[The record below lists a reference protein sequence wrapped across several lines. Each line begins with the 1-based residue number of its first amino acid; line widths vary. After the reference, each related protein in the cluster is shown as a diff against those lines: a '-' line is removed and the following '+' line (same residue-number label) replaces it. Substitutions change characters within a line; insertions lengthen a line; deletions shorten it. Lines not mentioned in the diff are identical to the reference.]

1 MFDSRDPKANLKIID
16 FGASE
21 KMINEKLT
29 KKVGTPYYVAPE
41 VIKSTSYD
49 EKVDVWS
56 CGVILYIL
64 LCGQPPFKGL
74 NDIETLKLARIGKFD
89 L

>member
-1 MFDSRDPKANLKIID
+1 MFDSRDPKANLKVID

-21 KMINEKLT
+21 KMVNSKLT

-41 VIKSTSYD
+41 VIKGISYD

-64 LCGQPPFKGL
+64 LCGRPPFKGL
-74 NDIETLKLARIGKFD
+74 NDIETLKLARAGKLD